1 MAVALTTLADLVFA
15 GGVVLAALTLAGAVL
30 RRGSTWLLSAAVC
43 VEAIAAVATWVAFA
57 LRHDRSRA
65 VAAGGLTA
73 CTLAAGAALL
83 LRKALR
89 RVGAMDARL
98 AEARTD
104 LLATVEHEKTGLA
117 KELEL
122 TLARA
127 RADSRSLLEEQERQ
141 IAEERRTLVAE
152 REHDATAALGE
163 RLNQVQAQTEQRLA
177 GWAQDLDRAAEATKT
192 RIVELEQR
200 QQQLLKDI
208 DLRLAADAER
218 LSAESEEQRAG
229 VARLRSELT
238 RTLDDA
244 LGLVRSELDTHAANR
259 RRALHEL
266 ETRLTRREREL
277 TEQAQREEADA
288 VQRVRAGFED
298 LSRRQIEQLERA
310 VDRAVASHA
319 DEAAQRFSQ
328 LVKTSRE
335 DAAKRLARELER
347 AVSTFSR
354 EAETVLAERLAHVGD
369 AGAQRLEHRVSNIA
383 KELERR
389 HGELVAAHDL
399 RLSELESEMR
409 RRIEELRAD
418 VDAER
423 GVLEAR
429 LQELARRY
437 ASGAPVRSS

>member
-1 MAVALTTLADLVFA
+1 VALTTIADLLFA
-15 GGVVLAALTLAGAVL
+15 GGVVLAALALAGAAFQRASASLLMSAFVL
-30 RRGSTWLLSAAVC
+30 EAAAAVG
-43 VEAIAAVATWVAFA
+43 VWVAFA
-57 LRHDRSRA
+57 LRHDRSLA

-73 CTLAAGAALL
+73 CALAAGASLL
-83 LRKALR
+83 LRRSLKRTAAL
-89 RVGAMDARL
+89 DARL
-98 AEARTD
+98 AEAQAD
-104 LLATVEHEKTGLA
+104 LLATVEQEKATLA
-117 KELEL
+117 KEVEL

-152 REHDATAALGE
+152 REHDATAALGDK
-163 RLNQVQAQTEQRLA
+163 LNQVQAQTEQRLA
-177 GWAQDLDRAAEATKT
+177 GWSQDLDRIADATKI
-192 RIVELEQR
+192 RIAELEQR
-200 QQQLLKDI
+200 QQQLLRELE
-208 DLRLAADAER
+208 LRLTADAER
-218 LSAESEEQRAG
+218 LSAESEEQRVG
-229 VARLRSELT
+229 VTRLRAELT

-244 LGLVRSELDTHAANR
+244 LSLVRSELETHAAER

-266 ETRLTRREREL
+266 ENRMAGRERAL

-319 DEAAQRFSQ
+319 DEAAQRFAQ

-335 DAAKRLARELER
+335 DAAKRLARELDR

-369 AGAQRLEHRVSNIA
+369 AGAQRLEHRVSNVA

-389 HGELVAAHDL
+389 QDELVAGHDL
-399 RLSELESEMR
+399 RLGELESEIR
-409 RRIEELRAD
+409 RKMDELRAD
-418 VDAER
+418 VEAER

-429 LQELARRY
+429 LQELLRRLDS
-437 ASGAPVRSS
+437 AAAVRGS